1 MASLSRDNTTTCQ
14 SVNGNGKVFW
24 TSNQWVTHGSS
35 KIDSHTLESISC
47 WGATDCS
54 AVDSAGTAL
63 TSDNDWTNTSVVK
76 ID

>member
-1 MASLSRDNTTTCQ
+1 MFRTTNDW
-14 SVNGNGKVFW
+14 SA
-24 TSNQWVTHGSS
+24 SNQWVTHSSS